1 MRDCSLLP
9 NPHPI
14 PIYPTDRDATK
25 YCKWPCLFSTLLMH
39 TSLAHTRGQNVSVHS
54 CQNILNRKMR
64 RLDLN
69 FSAMFGEGKEKEDLW
84 TIAGY
89 VWCPE
94 SSLSFLPR
102 TTSNISRFCSLP
114 LLSRFCPGSARSLSR
129 VCRRRCCV
137 RRLFMLHALS
147 RETTT
152 LGECLREEKEMS
164 RG

>member
-39 TSLAHTRGQNVSVHS
+39 TSLAHTRGQSVSVHS

-94 SSLSFLPR
+94 SVQSLLPSSYYIQHLAFLLAPPPLSILAWLR
-102 TTSNISRFCSLP
+102 SLAFACLSPP
-114 LLSRFCPGSARSLSR
+114 LLCSSPFHVACIKSRDDDF
-129 VCRRRCCV
+129 RRMSTR
-137 RRLFMLHALS
+137 
-147 RETTT
+147 
-152 LGECLREEKEMS
+152 GEGDE
-164 RG
+164 